1 MGRKM
6 LVHIQFKLS
15 VGFYLIITEKHT
27 QTCRDVRLAAK
38 LQAFRSDGTKI
49 VRRRGTAG
57 TRPCAIKS
65 SLHFCHIQSNQFF
78 FVFVF
83 YKEYEFYGWSAAAI
97 WSCVAKYVS

>member
-1 MGRKM
+1 M

-49 VRRRGTAG
+49 GRCRGMAG
-57 TRPCAIKS
+57 TRPRAIKS

-78 FVFVF
+78 FFVLF
-83 YKEYEFYGWSAAAI
+83 LKSMNFMAGARRQYGA
-97 WSCVAKYVS
+97 V

>member
-38 LQAFRSDGTKI
+38 LRAFRGGGTKI
-49 VRRRGTAG
+49 VRRRGMAG

-65 SLHFCHIQSNQFF
+65 SLHFCHIQSDQGFF
-78 FVFVF
+78 FVFFVLKSMNF
-83 YKEYEFYGWSAAAI
+83 MVGARRQYGAA
-97 WSCVAKYVS
+97 